1 MTLIRLF
8 TLLTFAL
15 VISAC
20 STEPVKPL
28 PTEEAKIA
36 APVPEEKAQSIPQS
50 EEMPPSSVLVEG
62 KELRLINMMDGGA
75 CKNDRQGVQGVFL
88 TYASPGDIDRIKKA
102 EGAEVFNGFAKQI
115 ESMAL
120 KAMKQAVD
128 KTEFDFDPFA
138 LSEMEAQLKI
148 TEEWIKHFDQAVAVD
163 VKAFINR
170 TSLTIAIT
178 PFIKS
183 LVFHGQGCE
192 IVAPKEQ

>member
-1 MTLIRLF
+1 MTLLKLF
-8 TLLTFAL
+8 TLLTVPL
-15 VISAC
+15 LISAC
-20 STEPVKPL
+20 TTEAVKPL

-36 APVPEEKAQSIPQS
+36 APVQEEKAQNIPQS
-50 EEMPPSSVLVEG
+50 EEMPPFSVLVEG

-88 TYASPGDIDRIKKA
+88 TYAATGDIDRIKKA
-102 EGAEVFNGFAKQI
+102 EGAEVFNGYAKQI

-120 KAMKQAVD
+120 KAMKQAID

-163 VKAFINR
+163 VKAFSNR